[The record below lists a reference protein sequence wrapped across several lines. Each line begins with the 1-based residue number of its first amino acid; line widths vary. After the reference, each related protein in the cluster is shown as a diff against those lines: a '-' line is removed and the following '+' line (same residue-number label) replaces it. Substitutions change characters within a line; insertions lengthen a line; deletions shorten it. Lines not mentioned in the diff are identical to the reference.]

1 MRDTSIWLILG
12 IGLFV
17 NFVVAQENEGGGG
30 EEHAG
35 EGFQVFHVEWKR
47 VEVPYVIG
55 LWILT
60 TTLVKIGFHMT
71 PGIKT
76 YMPESSILI
85 IIGLIIGFCFFF
97 LSEEMPTTLTPDIF
111 FLFLLPP
118 IIGEAGYFM
127 PNRLFFDQLGTI
139 LLMAV
144 VGTIFN
150 MVTIG
155 GSLYLIG
162 LTKLFR
168 TEPDENCLT
177 EPTGFLTS
185 NNSSMLSLTEMDALP
200 PGCSDPG
207 FLETFLFG
215 SLIAAVDPVA
225 VLAVFDEIKVDE
237 VLNIVVFG
245 ESLLNDGVAV
255 VLYHMFEAYCE
266 MTSEGDEVKGADIG
280 LGLVS
285 FAVVAGGGTLIGIFV
300 GYLCALVTRFM
311 EHARVLEP
319 LVVLMFAYLAYL
331 TAEIFHMSGILSITF
346 CGITMKNYVEQNISE
361 SSSITIR
368 SSAHMF
374 ANIAELTIFLFLGVF
389 TITGTDVS
397 GEPIHD
403 WNWWFVIC
411 TIIACIFWRVCGVL
425 ILTFLA
431 NRFRI
436 KKLNWTEQ
444 FIMMYGGLRGGVAF
458 ALVLLISEDIA
469 PHAKMF
475 VTTTL
480 AMVYWTVFV
489 QGITIK
495 PVVLYFKV
503 KKRGASEP
511 CLTERI
517 TNRLMDHTKSGF
529 ELILDDNSEIPMKF
543 RNWYKAFDEALLKP
557 LLLRENKYKDP
568 KVMETFETIQK
579 EDAIEYIKKQSLVES
594 ADRVKKMTSAIS
606 AFKQVSK
613 LSSSV
618 IVENETKESDKR
630 TGYDNKAYYPEPDE
644 IIENPSDLGSAIVG
658 SSVKAE
664 DSNDN
669 KEVQMD
675 RSDKNKAE

>member
-1 MRDTSIWLILG
+1 
-12 IGLFV
+12 V
-17 NFVVAQENEGGGG
+17 
-30 EEHAG
+30 
-35 EGFQVFHVEWKR
+35 
-47 VEVPYVIG
+47 
-55 LWILT
+55 
-60 TTLVKIGFHMT
+60 TTLVKLCFHKA
-71 PGIKT
+71 PGLKN
-76 YMPESSILI
+76 YFPESSILI
-85 IIGLIIGFCFFF
+85 VIGLIIGLCFFY
-97 LSEEMPTTLTPDIF
+97 LSDEMPTTLTPDIF

-150 MVTIG
+150 MITIG

-162 LTKLFR
+162 LTGLFR
-168 TEPDENCLT
+168 NEENCPDPEL
-177 EPTGFLTS
+177 TGFMMSGSNMTS
-185 NNSSMLSLTEMDALP
+185 MGMVEAETL
-200 PGCSDPG
+200 PGCTDPG
-207 FLETFLFG
+207 LLETFLFG

-266 MTSEGDEVKGADIG
+266 IGVDNVTGKDLG
-280 LGLVS
+280 LGLAS

-300 GYLCALVTRFM
+300 GYLCAFTTRFM

-319 LVVLMFAYLAYL
+319 LIVIMFAYLSYL
-331 TAEIFHMSGILSITF
+331 TAEVFHMSGILSITF

-361 SSSITIR
+361 ASSTTIK

-374 ANIAELTIFLFLGVF
+374 ANIAELMIFLFLGVF
-389 TITGTDVS
+389 TVTGTDVN
-397 GEPIHD
+397 GEPIHN

-411 TIIACIFWRVCGVL
+411 TIAACIICRVIGVL
-425 ILTFLA
+425 ILSFIA
-431 NRFRI
+431 NRYRI
-436 KKLNWTEQ
+436 KKLNMTEQ

-458 ALVLLISEDIA
+458 ALVLLISEEFA

-495 PVVLYFKV
+495 PMVLYFKV
-503 KKRGASEP
+503 KKRVDSEP

-517 TNRLMDHTKSGF
+517 TNRLMDNAKTGM
-529 ELILDDNSEIPMKF
+529 EDILGDNSEVPMRF
-543 RNWYKAFDEALLKP
+543 RNWYKSIDESILKP
-557 LLLRENKYKDP
+557 LLLRDNKYRDP
-568 KVMETFETIQK
+568 KVLETFENIQTK
-579 EDAIEYIKKQSLVES
+579 DAIEYVKKQSLVQS
-594 ADRVKKMTSAIS
+594 AEKVKKLNAVIAGFKKTSKIT
-606 AFKQVSK
+606 Q
-613 LSSSV
+613 SV
-618 IVENETKESDKR
+618 IVEDEIKDSSSKASYE
-630 TGYDNKAYYPEPDE
+630 NKAFFPEPEEVIDA
-644 IIENPSDLGSAIVG
+644 SDLSQMVLQSQIP
-658 SSVKAE
+658 VKALDTE
-664 DSNDN
+664 DN
-669 KEVQMD
+669 KEVD
-675 RSDKNKAE
+675 KDDKNKVQ

>member
-1 MRDTSIWLILG
+1 MVDSGLAGLLLILY
-12 IGLFV
+12 L
-17 NFVVAQENEGGGG
+17 VVGVACHQEGAKTES
-30 EEHAG
+30 
-35 EGFQVFHVEWKR
+35 FKVFHVEWER

-55 LWILT
+55 LWILV
-60 TTLVKIGFHMT
+60 TTLVKLGFHKA
-71 PGIKT
+71 PGIKN

-85 IIGLIIGFCFFF
+85 IIGLCIGFGFFF
-97 LSEEMPTTLTPDIF
+97 LSDEMPTTLTPDIF

-150 MVTIG
+150 MITIG

-162 LTKLFR
+162 LTGLFR
-168 TEPDENCLT
+168 TEASENCPDPEL
-177 EPTGFLTS
+177 TGFF
-185 NNSSMLSLTEMDALP
+185 NPYNSTIMGLVKPESVL
-200 PGCSDPG
+200 PGCTDPG
-207 FLETFLFG
+207 LLETFLFG

-266 MTSEGDEVKGADIG
+266 IGVDNVTASDLG
-280 LGLVS
+280 LGLAS

-300 GYLCALVTRFM
+300 GYLCAFTTRFM

-319 LVVLMFAYLAYL
+319 LIVLMFAYLSYL

-361 SSSITIR
+361 ASSTTIR
-368 SSAHMF
+368 ASAHMF

-389 TITGTDVS
+389 TVTGKDEF
-397 GEPIHD
+397 GEAIHD

-411 TIIACIFWRVCGVL
+411 TIAACIICRVIGVILLTL
-425 ILTFLA
+425 IA

-458 ALVLLISEDIA
+458 ALVLLISEEIA

-495 PVVLYFKV
+495 PMVLYFKV
-503 KKRGASEP
+503 KKRSESEP

-517 TNRLMDHTKSGF
+517 TNRLMDNTKSGL
-529 ELILDDNSEIPMKF
+529 EDILGDNSEVPMKF
-543 RNWYKAFDEALLKP
+543 RNWYKSFDEKFLKP
-557 LLLRENKYKDP
+557 LLLRDNKYKDP
-568 KVMETFETIQK
+568 KVMETFKSIQK
-579 EDAIEYIKKQSLVES
+579 EDAIQYIQKQSMVES
-594 ADRVKKMTSAIS
+594 VEKVKTLNAVIAGFKKTSKIA
-606 AFKQVSK
+606 Q
-613 LSSSV
+613 SV
-618 IVENETKESDKR
+618 IVEDETKDSSSK
-630 TGYDNKAYYPEPDE
+630 TGYDNKAYYPAPDE
-644 IIENPSDLGSAIVG
+644 VIDASDLSMMTLKGQIP
-658 SSVKAE
+658 VKAE
-664 DSNDN
+664 DSDDN
-669 KEVQMD
+669 KEVHLD
-675 RSDKNKAE
+675 EGDKDKVQ